1 MNLTDLQQFAN
12 ESTDERVKCLWQQ
25 LQVARSRAAK
35 NQRKKDELAKENAR
49 IRKLLRRVA
58 NRILVERPSLYQTII
73 MDNETMDEIG
83 EVYL

>member
-1 MNLTDLQQFAN
+1 MNLTTLQQFAS

-49 IRKLLRRVA
+49 MRKLLRKVA
-58 NRILVERPSLYQTII
+58 YAVVIEAGEEYQTIVLS
-73 MDNETMDEIG
+73 NGTMGEIG
-83 EVYL
+83 DV

>member
-1 MNLTDLQQFAN
+1 MNLIAMKQFAS

-49 IRKLLRRVA
+49 MRRLLRKVA
-58 NRILVERPSLYQTII
+58 YAVVIEAGEEHQTIVLS
-73 MDNETMDEIG
+73 NRTMDEIG
-83 EVYL
+83 EV

>member
-1 MNLTDLQQFAN
+1 MNLTTLKQFAN

-49 IRKLLRRVA
+49 MKKLLRFVRNA
-58 NRILVERPSLYQTII
+58 AARADGPNYQWVLLSNKTL
-73 MDNETMDEIG
+73 DEIG
-83 EVYL
+83 EV

>member
-1 MNLTDLQQFAN
+1 MKQFAS

-49 IRKLLRRVA
+49 MRRLLRKVA
-58 NRILVERPSLYQTII
+58 NADEFERGKRYTTIAVE
-73 MDNETMDEIG
+73 NETMDEIG